1 MANVLIKYPPPSPP
15 GKNISR
21 GPRPQ
26 FFYRYVLP
34 YRGPGRTAGRQDGRT
49 AGRQD
54 GRTDGQ
60 GRREGQ
66 GRGAG
71 QGRREGQGRR
81 AGGRKG
87 RGKRQQ
93 KAAFRSTGGKREI
106 CFDALVFAIWAGI
119 FL

>member
-1 MANVLIKYPPPSPP
+1 MFCRI
-15 GKNISR
+15 G
-21 GPRPQ
+21 GP
-26 FFYRYVLP
+26 
-34 YRGPGRTAGRQDGRT
+34 GRT

-93 KAAFRSTGGKREI
+93 KAAVGSTGGRREI
-106 CFDALVFAIWAGI
+106 CFDALVFAIRAGI
-119 FL
+119 FLIEMLC

>member
-1 MANVLIKYPPPSPP
+1 MANVLKKYPPLPPP
-15 GKNISR
+15 GEKTYQG
-21 GPRPQ
+21 GPGSD

-34 YRGPGRTAGRQDGRT
+34 YRGPRQAR
-49 AGRQD
+49 RQD

-71 QGRREGQGRR
+71 QGRR

-87 RGKRQQ
+87 QTGQEAAEGSSWKHRGR
-93 KAAFRSTGGKREI
+93 REI
-106 CFDALVFAIWAGI
+106 CFDALVFAIRAGI
-119 FL
+119 CL